1 MGVCMN
7 GCMTKKETLQR
18 RQRCPEVPHA
28 TLGMTVKNGCNYDL
42 RHFAVEHVGHR
53 SRPASARPQSSGR
66 CERSGIT
73 RVGAEI
79 C

>member
-1 MGVCMN
+1 MHEWVHDKEGDTSAPTEVSGSTPRYSRHDSKKMAAI
-7 GCMTKKETLQR
+7 MTFVILLWSTWAIVQA
-18 RQRCPEVPHA
+18 QV
-28 TLGMTVKNGCNYDL
+28 
-42 RHFAVEHVGHR
+42 
-53 SRPASARPQSSGR
+53 ARDPRSSGR